1 MAGHTPFNRSQLDWR
16 DRWLRQLSAISGF
29 TQKSLSAP
37 FSSKTAWTKLILG
50 GTAVFVCTAS
60 YLSYQRVR
68 NLTLQDLQ
76 DKAFLEVQQGANEI
90 DSWIENKKSALAAIA
105 NNPTFRTM
113 DWQAIEPYLV
123 LEEKRLPDFF
133 YLGMTDA
140 DMLLYTTDAPD
151 KNGTIDLSDRQH
163 IQGAMAGIDSL
174 SDPLLSRSSN
184 GRRIVVFAIP
194 TFSGEETSDSPL
206 GEPVG
211 AVNAVVGIDVIQ
223 GVVGSLDYGQQS
235 YAFALNS
242 KSEAI
247 VHPND
252 ELMSTIESPAPS
264 LLDYGDSGLAEVAQ
278 RLKDQESGLDL
289 FEIDGKEQYVAYV
302 PLTQADWSVA
312 LVIPRHNIDG
322 QLRPLDWMAVVVVG
336 LTGTMLAVLWQVQA
350 FEQQQLKRSKA
361 AADLANQ
368 AKSEFL
374 ANMSHEL
381 RTPLNGIL
389 GYAQILGRTL
399 DGKERDGVN
408 VIYQCG
414 SHLLTLINDVLD
426 LSKIEARK
434 LELIPTAVHLP
445 SLLQSVVE
453 MCRIKA
459 EQKSLAFAYQPSPQ
473 LPKGVMVDEKRL
485 RQVLINLL
493 GNAIKFTETGTVT
506 LQVEVQSVSEA
517 ETSLHF
523 QIIDTGVGIDSA
535 NLTKLFEAFE
545 QVGDQ
550 KKQSEGTGLGL
561 AISQRIIQLMG
572 STITVNSQPGEG
584 SEFAFTINCPI
595 AETWVEQQ
603 SVDGVNRIVG
613 YESQAEDKQRYS
625 ILIVDDR
632 WENRAVLSGLLA
644 PLGFTLLEAENGQV
658 CLDML
663 HAQAPD
669 LVIMDLSMPVMDGTE
684 CLRQIRQTDELNQT
698 IVLVSSASVAQA
710 DQQLALKQGGNDFL
724 PKPVES
730 AELFQLLA
738 KYLPLRWI
746 YQNAKETSEEAPD
759 DRIFADGEIV
769 VPPGETLEALLQLA
783 KLNRVRQ
790 LRSHLED
797 LKDGDSTYGP
807 FAESLLKLARQFRSE
822 EIERQLNQHL
832 TTATNIQQTDIQ
844 QTDGD

>member
-1 MAGHTPFNRSQLDWR
+1 MTSRTSINQSRPERWSLWR
-16 DRWLRQLSAISGF
+16 QRLSSIPGGA
-29 TQKSLSAP
+29 QKS
-37 FSSKTAWTKLILG
+37 SSEPLQTKAGWARILLG

-60 YLSYQRVR
+60 YWSYQRVR
-68 NLTLQDLQ
+68 NLTLEHLQ

-90 DSWIENKKSALAAIA
+90 DRWIGDKKSALAAIA

-113 DWQAIEPYLV
+113 DWQVIEPYLQ

-140 DMLLYTTDAPD
+140 NMLLYTTDTPD
-151 KNGTIDLSDRQH
+151 NNGTIDLSDRQH
-163 IQGAMAGIDSL
+163 VQAAMAGINSL
-174 SDPLLSRSSN
+174 SNPLLSRSSG
-184 GRRIVVFAIP
+184 GRSIVVFAIP
-194 TFSGEETSDSPL
+194 TFSGIATPDKPL
-206 GEPVG
+206 GEPIG
-211 AVNAVVGIDVIQ
+211 AVNAVIGTDEIK
-223 GVVGSLDYGQQS
+223 VVVDSLSYGEES

-242 KSEAI
+242 KGEAI
-247 VHPND
+247 VHPNA
-252 ELMSTIESPAPS
+252 ELMSTVETPAPS
-264 LLDYGDSGLAEVAQ
+264 LLDYDDPGLAEVAQ
-278 RLKDQESGLDL
+278 RSVNRESGLSL
-289 FEIDGKEQYVAYV
+289 FEIDGQKQYVAYV
-302 PLTQADWSVA
+302 PLKEADWSVA
-312 LVIPRHNIDG
+312 LVIPRSNIDG

-336 LTGTMLAVLWQVQA
+336 LTGTMLAVLWQVQT

-399 DGKERDGVN
+399 DGKDREGVN

-414 SHLLTLINDVLD
+414 SHLLNLINDVLD

-434 LELIPTAVHLP
+434 LELAPTAVHLP

-459 EQKSLAFAYQPSPQ
+459 EQKGIAFVYEPTSQ

-493 GNAIKFTETGTVT
+493 GNAIKFTEAGTVT
-506 LQVEVQSVSEA
+506 LQVEVRPLSEA
-517 ETSLHF
+517 ETSLQFH
-523 QIIDTGVGIDSA
+523 IIDTGVGIEKA

-561 AISQRIIQLMG
+561 AISQRIVQLMG
-572 STITVNSQPGEG
+572 GTIAVNSQLGAG
-584 SEFAFTINCPI
+584 SKFAFAVNCPL

-613 YESQAEDKQRYS
+613 YEGKEKGEDKKRYS
-625 ILIVDDR
+625 ILVVDDR
-632 WENRAVLSGLLA
+632 WENRAVLSGLLT
-644 PLGFTLLEAENGQV
+644 PLGFTILEAENGQIG
-658 CLDML
+658 LDL
-663 HAQAPD
+663 LQTQTPD
-669 LVIMDLSMPVMDGTE
+669 LVIVDLAMPVMDGAE
-684 CLRQIRQTDELNQT
+684 CLRRIRQMDELKQT
-698 IVLVSSASVAQA
+698 VVLVSSASVSQA
-710 DQQLALKQGGNDFL
+710 DQQMALKQGGDDFL

-738 KYLPLRWI
+738 KHLPLRWI
-746 YQNAKETSEEAPD
+746 YQST
-759 DRIFADGEIV
+759 EISDTPVPSSAEMV
-769 VPPGETLEALLQLA
+769 VPPRETLEALLLLA
-783 KLNRVRQ
+783 KRNQVRQ
-790 LRSHLED
+790 LRSQLEA
-797 LKDGDSTYGP
+797 LKDSDSTYSP
-807 FAESLLKLARQFRSE
+807 FADSLLKLARQFRSE
-822 EIERQLNQHL
+822 EIEQKLQQHL
-832 TTATNIQQTDIQ
+832 MGEAVDV
-844 QTDGD
+844 